1 MVPEELELAGVPAFP
16 ATAHYNPM
24 DIVDNIRRLLKVN
37 QQSLVLGPVLICSI
51 WVKL

>member
-1 MVPEELELAGVPAFP
+1 MVLEELELAGVPAFP
-16 ATAHYNPM
+16 ATVHYNAM

-37 QQSLVLGPVLICSI
+37 HQSLVPVLVCCI